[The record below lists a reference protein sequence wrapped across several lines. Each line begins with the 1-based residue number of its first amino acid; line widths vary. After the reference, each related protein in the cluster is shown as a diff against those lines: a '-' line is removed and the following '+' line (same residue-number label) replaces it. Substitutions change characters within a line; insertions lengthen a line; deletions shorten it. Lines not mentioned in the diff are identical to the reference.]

1 MKTLFTGLNG
11 FKCNKNISVCR
22 LASYRPGYK
31 SRLTVC
37 CGFPLEG
44 SKVQNSTADTHTTLP
59 LSLSKNQTDGWNRFI
74 FDVSMCVCFHMY
86 MCEFYMYMSEIINVF
101 LLISCLVRFT
111 FTLSQSPCWVSLL
124 ALTWKEK
131 CDTHTHTHM
140 CSGGSPLKSS
150 PSLVNVQCDSEVTEG
165 QISSMQLILSQKQ
178 TSASDPPTDLNSDL
192 FLLELSLSPLFS
204 FFMSEQKSH
213 SLIIVRLTGQEVERY
228 YHLLKRALFIRHMT
242 KNMELKCSLHSCII
256 LETAILSDLYK
267 DSFQML
273 IIIDNAKNN

>member
-1 MKTLFTGLNG
+1 
-11 FKCNKNISVCR
+11 
-22 LASYRPGYK
+22 
-31 SRLTVC
+31 
-37 CGFPLEG
+37 
-44 SKVQNSTADTHTTLP
+44 
-59 LSLSKNQTDGWNRFI
+59 
-74 FDVSMCVCFHMY
+74 MCVCFHMY

-131 CDTHTHTHM
+131 VRHTHTHTHVLRWE
-140 CSGGSPLKSS
+140 SIKVIALSS
-150 PSLVNVQCDSEVTEG
+150 KCPVWQRSHRRSNL
-165 QISSMQLILSQKQ
+165 SMQLILSQKQ
-178 TSASDPPTDLNSDL
+178 TSASDPPDRFELWPLPLRTLPLSP
-192 FLLELSLSPLFS
+192 FFLSLWASKQS
-204 FFMSEQKSH
+204 R

-273 IIIDNAKNN
+273 IITDNAKNN

>member
-1 MKTLFTGLNG
+1 
-11 FKCNKNISVCR
+11 
-22 LASYRPGYK
+22 
-31 SRLTVC
+31 
-37 CGFPLEG
+37 
-44 SKVQNSTADTHTTLP
+44 
-59 LSLSKNQTDGWNRFI
+59 
-74 FDVSMCVCFHMY
+74 
-86 MCEFYMYMSEIINVF
+86 
-101 LLISCLVRFT
+101 
-111 FTLSQSPCWVSLL
+111 
-124 ALTWKEK
+124 
-131 CDTHTHTHM
+131 M

-178 TSASDPPTDLNSDL
+178 TSASDPPDRFELWPLPLRTLPLSP
-192 FLLELSLSPLFS
+192 FFLSLWASKQS
-204 FFMSEQKSH
+204 R

-273 IIIDNAKNN
+273 IITDNAKNN